1 MKHYANNSNPTTLRQ
16 AFNRRL
22 LLLLA
27 LFSIVISGLV
37 ALLYQNQTDK
47 INRAAMNDQLSY
59 LVPRIKDHQ
68 ASLDADANHLVS
80 TLEWSGLL
88 ALPEPLRSEKLNEFF
103 VAQANSMRF
112 EGVVLSNAKTGQML
126 FHYWALKDKPDL
138 QAALQETDPLWLDGD
153 HDEMFSQIKKIT
165 RMPDDGINVHFF
177 KEWDTEILKGLSPP
191 NAHTFFALGNRTL
204 VSSDGNTALVSFQ
217 PSPDN
222 YAEYEIEGVKYQEG
236 STDLTEVTLRPGLVL
251 PLKLVA
257 RLPLKNE
264 FPLSF
269 LLIASLSITLLLGVL
284 IFMVLG
290 HWLRQIGSRLNELAN
305 AALHFKDQQKIEI
318 SAETDRLL
326 FNADAGKE
334 DQISLVAQSLASL
347 MSSEVIHGEEQ
358 QAYLQ
363 TLELLQDAVIEL
375 SLDGRLL
382 RATDAWKTFTGST
395 ELTAG
400 NINNC
405 VHPEDRP
412 ELLEQIRSLVYEQK
426 DQISLRF
433 RIYRQ
438 NDYNKFLWVEG
449 RFAAVMQNDKVMCIR
464 GIVRDIS
471 TTYTQESQIT
481 HMALHDALTDLPN
494 RVLLE
499 DRMDM
504 AITRA
509 ERSGQK
515 VALGFIDLD
524 HFKQVNDNFGHKVG
538 DLLLKEVSARL
549 GSALRGSDTLSRWG
563 GDEFVVLCPDLNS
576 TEDAKE
582 ITQKL
587 SALTQEHI
595 HIDGT
600 NFPFT
605 FSAGFAIYP
614 EDAQDSEML
623 LAQAD
628 RAMFHAKEQGRNNI
642 QFFSSIANQDSGKEA
657 FYLQSHLVHAVNHNQ
672 IECWL
677 QPIFSAKNG
686 GVVGVE
692 ALARWYEAE
701 HGWIEPGVFIPM
713 AENVGVID
721 KLGQSVWQQA
731 LHVLA
736 QLPAQPRL
744 SINLSKRQLFSN
756 TIVQQLLDDVAHA
769 KIEPGR
775 IMLEITENLALSEVL
790 YARERIAELDAQG
803 FGISIDDFG
812 VGYSSLSQLHEI
824 PANELKLD
832 ISFVKRIHER
842 TGFSMANGII
852 SIAKSLNLKC
862 VAEGVEDKRTAD
874 LLASMGVE
882 MLQGFHYAKP
892 MSIPD
897 YLAWLAIYESE
908 ERRA

>member
-1 MKHYANNSNPTTLRQ
+1 MKHYVNKSAPTTLRQ

-22 LLLLA
+22 LLLLV
-27 LFSIVISGLV
+27 LFSVVISGLV
-37 ALLYQNQTDK
+37 TWLYQMQADK
-47 INRAAMNDQLSY
+47 VNRAVMHDQLSD

-68 ASLDADANHLVS
+68 ASLEADANHMVS
-80 TLEWSGLL
+80 TLEWSGML
-88 ALPEPLRSEKLNEFF
+88 ALPEPLRSEKLNDFF
-103 VAQANSMRF
+103 AVQGNSMRF
-112 EGVVLSNAKTGQML
+112 EGVILSNAKTGQML
-126 FHYWALKDKPDL
+126 FNYWALKDKPDL
-138 QAALQETDPLWLDGD
+138 QAALQETDPLWLDDD
-153 HDEMFSQIKKIT
+153 HDEMFSQIKKVT

-177 KEWDTEILKGLSPP
+177 KEWDTETLKGISPP
-191 NAHTFFALGNRTL
+191 NVHTFFALGNRTL
-204 VSSDGNTALVSFQ
+204 VSSEGNSALISFQ
-217 PSPDN
+217 PSTDN
-222 YAEYEIEGVKYQEG
+222 YAEFEINGVKYQEG
-236 STDLTEVTLRPGLVL
+236 GKDLTEVALRPDVVV
-251 PLKLVA
+251 PLKIVA

-290 HWLRQIGSRLNELAN
+290 HWLRQIGGRLSDLAN

-334 DQISLVAQSLASL
+334 DQISLVAQSLSSL

-382 RATDAWKTFTGST
+382 RATDAWKNFTGST
-395 ELTAG
+395 DLATG

-412 ELLEQIRSLVYEQK
+412 ELLEQIRALAYEQK
-426 DQISLRF
+426 GQITMRF

-438 NDYNKFLWVEG
+438 NDYNKFTWAEG
-449 RFAAVMQNDKVMCIR
+449 RFAAVEHHDQVVCIR
-464 GIVRDIS
+464 GIVRDI
-471 TTYTQESQIT
+471 TTTHTQESQIS

-563 GDEFVVLCPDLNS
+563 GDEFVVLCPDLN
-576 TEDAKE
+576 TLEDAKE

-587 SALTQEHI
+587 SALTREHI

-614 EDAQDSEML
+614 NDASDSEML

-642 QFFSSIANQDSGKEA
+642 QFFSSIADQDSGKEA
-657 FYLQSHLVHAVNHNQ
+657 FYLQSHLMHAVNHEQ
-672 IECWL
+672 IQCWL

-686 GVVGVE
+686 AVVGVE
-692 ALARWYEAE
+692 ALARWNESE
-701 HGWIEPGVFIPM
+701 HGWVEPSVFIPM
-713 AENVGVID
+713 AENLGVMD

-731 LHVLA
+731 LRA
-736 QLPAQPRL
+736 MSKLPAQLRL

-756 TIVQQLLDDVAHA
+756 NIVQQLLNDVIDA
-769 KIEPGR
+769 KIETGR
-775 IMLEITENLALSEVL
+775 ITLEITESIALSEAL
-790 YARERIAELDAQG
+790 FARERIAQLDSHG

-832 ISFVKRIHER
+832 ISFVKRVHEK
-842 TGFSMANGII
+842 TGFSMATGVI
-852 SIAKSLNLKC
+852 SIAKSLNLAC
-862 VAEGVEDKRTAD
+862 VAEGVEDRRTAD
-874 LLASMGVE
+874 LLVSMGVE
-882 MLQGFHYAKP
+882 MMQGFHYAKP